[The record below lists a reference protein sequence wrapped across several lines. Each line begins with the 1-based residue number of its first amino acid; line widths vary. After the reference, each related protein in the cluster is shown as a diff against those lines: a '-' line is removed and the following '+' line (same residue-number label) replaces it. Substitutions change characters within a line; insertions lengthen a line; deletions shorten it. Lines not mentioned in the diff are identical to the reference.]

1 MEFEWDEAKAS
12 RNEKKHA
19 IPFPFAA
26 RVFLDEN
33 RLERIDTRNEQS
45 EPRWITVRLI
55 DGIEI
60 VVAYTVRAGSIRL
73 ISARKAEKYERQ
85 DYWHR

>member
-1 MEFEWDEAKAS
+1 MDEAKAS

-19 IPFPFAA
+19 IPFPFAV

-33 RLERIDTRNEQS
+33 RLEWIDIRNEQI
-45 EPRWITVRLI
+45 EPRWITVGLI

-60 VVAYTVRAGSIRL
+60 VVAYTVRAGL
-73 ISARKAEKYERQ
+73 IGIISLRKAEKYERQ

>member
-19 IPFPFAA
+19 SPFPFAV
-26 RVFLDEN
+26 RVFLDAN
-33 RLERIDTRNEQS
+33 RLEWADTGNERV
-45 EPRWITVRLI
+45 EPRWITVGLI

-60 VVAYTVRAGSIRL
+60 VVAYTVRAGSIRC
-73 ISARKAEKYERQ
+73 ISARKADRHERQ